1 MAPHEP
7 TSPRRRIVCHDES
20 FENYDDAVLSRDV
33 TSEGDAVGCSEGTT
47 REKEGRLSPTRRGI
61 VGEPA
66 RMSSPLALRQLNTT
80 LRPVVAPSR
89 AAFM

>member
-7 TSPRRRIVCHDES
+7 TSPRRRIVCRDEW
-20 FENYDDAVLSRDV
+20 FENYDAVSSRDV
-33 TSEGDAVGCSEGTT
+33 SLEGDAAGCSEGTV
-47 REKEGRLSPTRRGI
+47 REREGRLSPTRIRGI

-66 RMSSPLALRQLNTT
+66 RVSAPLASRQLNTA

-89 AAFM
+89 AAFT